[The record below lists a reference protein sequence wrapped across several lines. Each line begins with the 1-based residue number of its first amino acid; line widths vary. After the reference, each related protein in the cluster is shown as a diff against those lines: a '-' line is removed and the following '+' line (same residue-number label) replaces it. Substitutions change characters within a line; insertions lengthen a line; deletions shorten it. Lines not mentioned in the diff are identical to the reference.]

1 MDRFITFIF
10 TFLELSSVMLLWS
23 KFHKD
28 KEKVLLKSLGI
39 ILGIALVV
47 SLNIK
52 LPLLSGLVINYLL
65 MIFSV
70 FFVFKK
76 DLNESIIEFCI
87 VILITMLMQL
97 ILTLLANIMGLVYTG
112 PDNQL
117 QVKSGFIINLILFI
131 FSSFIYK
138 YISYE
143 DIYKKNKLQFR
154 IIYFYVINL
163 IAYIILSRFIWQ
175 YNNELF
181 LNNIAFFLIF
191 LFAVFILS
199 VLFLKDIIRI
209 NEDKKNIELYERYS
223 EVAENLLT
231 DVRRRQHDF
240 KNHLNTIYGM
250 TQVTDEREI
259 KDKISKYIE
268 SLNYSFHSIDR
279 IIQVEN
285 KIISG
290 IIFCKLQE
298 AYDKGIDFQYLIQGN
313 IEEIIVKD
321 YELSEIIYNLLDNA
335 FDAVLEIKDEYK
347 KVVLSIIRDESSI
360 LIEVTNSGLTIKP
373 ENINKIFK
381 KGFSTKGSLSRGFG
395 LYNVKKIVDF
405 YGGKIEISLENNQTT
420 FKILF

>member
-47 SLNIK
+47 STNVK
-52 LPLLSGLVINYLL
+52 LPLLPGLVINYLL
-65 MIFSV
+65 LIFSV

-97 ILTLLANIMGLVYTG
+97 ILTLLANIMGMVYTG

-117 QVKSGFIINLILFI
+117 QIKSGFIINLILFI

-163 IAYIILSRFIWQ
+163 VAYIILSRFIWQ

-250 TQVTDEREI
+250 AQVTDEREI

-268 SLNYSFHSIDR
+268 SLNYSFHSMDK

-285 KIISG
+285 KIVSG

-360 LIEVTNSGLTIKP
+360 LIEVTNSSLTIKP

>member
-28 KEKVLLKSLGI
+28 KERVLLKSLGI
-39 ILGIALVV
+39 ILGVALVV
-47 SLNIK
+47 STNVK
-52 LPLLSGLVINYLL
+52 LPLLPGLVINYLL
-65 MIFSV
+65 LIFSV

-97 ILTLLANIMGLVYTG
+97 ILTLLANIMGVVYTG

-117 QVKSGFIINLILFI
+117 QIKSGFIINLILFI

-163 IAYIILSRFIWQ
+163 VAYIILSRFIWQ

-199 VLFLKDIIRI
+199 VLFLKDIMRI

-223 EVAENLLT
+223 EVTENLLS

-240 KNHLNTIYGM
+240 KNHLNTIYGIV
-250 TQVTDEREI
+250 QVTEEREI

-268 SLNYSFHSIDR
+268 NLNYSFHGMDK

-285 KIISG
+285 KIVSG

-298 AYDKGIDFQYLIQGN
+298 AHDKGIDFQYLIQGN
-313 IEEIIVKD
+313 IEKIVVKD

-335 FDAVLEIKDEYK
+335 FDAVLEVSDACK
-347 KVVLSIIRDESSI
+347 KVVLSIIRDESSTS
-360 LIEVTNSGLTIKP
+360 IEVANSGLTIKP

>member
-52 LPLLSGLVINYLL
+52 LPLLSGLAINYLL
-65 MIFSV
+65 LVICVS
-70 FFVFKK
+70 FVFKK

-87 VILITMLMQL
+87 ISLIIMVSQLTITLIFNNLGLIVLSATNIQVDSGIVIN
-97 ILTLLANIMGLVYTG
+97 IL
-112 PDNQL
+112 
-117 QVKSGFIINLILFI
+117 LFI
-131 FSSFIYK
+131 VAFLIRK
-138 YISYE
+138 YVAIEEFYVN
-143 DIYKKNKLQFR
+143 NKLQFR
-154 IIYFYVINL
+154 IIYFYAINL
-163 IAYIILSRFIWQ
+163 IVYIIMARFIWQ
-175 YNNELF
+175 YNNSLF
-181 LNNIAFFLIF
+181 LNNIGFFVIL
-191 LFAVFILS
+191 LFMLFILS
-199 VLFLKDIIRI
+199 LMFLKDIIRI

-223 EVAENLLT
+223 EVTENLLS

-250 TQVTDEREI
+250 AQVTDEREI

-268 SLNYSFHSIDR
+268 SLNYSFHSMDK

-285 KIISG
+285 KIVSG

-298 AYDKGIDFQYLIQGN
+298 AHDKGIDFQYLIQGN

-335 FDAVLEIKDEYK
+335 FDAVLEIKDEYN
-347 KVVLSIIRDESSI
+347 KVILSIIRDGSSTV
-360 LIEVTNSGLTIKP
+360 IEVTNSGLTIKP

>member
-28 KEKVLLKSLGI
+28 KERVLLKSLGI
-39 ILGIALVV
+39 IIGIALVV
-47 SLNIK
+47 STNVK
-52 LPLLSGLVINYLL
+52 LPLLPGLVINYLL
-65 MIFSV
+65 LIFCV

-112 PDNQL
+112 PNNQL
-117 QVKSGFIINLILFI
+117 QIKSGFIINLILFI

-154 IIYFYVINL
+154 IVYFYVINL

-181 LNNIAFFLIF
+181 LDNIAFFLIF

-223 EVAENLLT
+223 EVTENLLS

-240 KNHLNTIYGM
+240 KNHLNTIYGIV
-250 TQVTDEREI
+250 QVTDEREI
-259 KDKISKYIE
+259 RDRISKYIE
-268 SLNYSFHSIDR
+268 NLNYSFHSMDK

-285 KIISG
+285 KIVSG

-298 AYDKGIDFQYLIQGN
+298 ASDKGIDFQYLIQGN
-313 IEEIIVKD
+313 TEKIIAKD

-335 FDAVLEIKDEYK
+335 FDAVLETKDEYK
-347 KVVLSIIRDESSI
+347 KVVLSIIRDESFTI
-360 LIEVTNSGLTIKP
+360 IEVNNSGLTIKP
-373 ENINKIFK
+373 ENISKIFK